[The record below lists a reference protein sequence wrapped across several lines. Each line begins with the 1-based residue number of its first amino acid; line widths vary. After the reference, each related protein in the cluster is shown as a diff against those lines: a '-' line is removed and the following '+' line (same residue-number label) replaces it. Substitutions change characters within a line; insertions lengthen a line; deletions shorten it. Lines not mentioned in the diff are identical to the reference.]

1 MIYRRMMSHRC
12 DGCFCLCLLP
22 RARLGRLLGL
32 AVLGA
37 VLSVCGCVTREAA
50 GPVVEVLRLAAPD
63 GDSLVLQASG
73 LHFGQVGRRDGLWLV
88 CDRNSGPSAN
98 QVFFIHRDRLR
109 AAEAGGTVVVSEAI
123 PLVGPSEGWE
133 RFAQD
138 RPAIPAEVIAELC
151 QQLENHAAG
160 QLPVLDLE
168 GITAGRSL
176 AGPSVLDL
184 FVIAEQPF
192 NLVLQ
197 LRLTGKERASQA
209 VLVDCFL
216 YDELASERGG
226 DGNDGLEGIAW
237 TGRPGEFFLAE
248 EGTRPFR
255 PGDELH
261 FFDGPRLMRTR
272 LADNRVVVMEPW
284 SGRATESVRAQRG
297 QPSQTLNALA
307 LWDHRC
313 LLGVDRNGG
322 WILATD
328 TRTGQTARWLNLY
341 DPALLDLRE
350 RLAGVPASRRMPYV
364 SIEGIACDDL
374 GNLWM
379 VDDPAMPESFR
390 DSCLIHLRHPPSCP
404 RPR

>member
-1 MIYRRMMSHRC
+1 M
-12 DGCFCLCLLP
+12 
-22 RARLGRLLGL
+22 
-32 AVLGA
+32 
-37 VLSVCGCVTREAA
+37 
-50 GPVVEVLRLAAPD
+50 VEVFRVSAPD
-63 GDSLVLQASG
+63 GSTPVSQASG
-73 LHFGQVGRRDGLWLV
+73 LHFGRVGGRHGLWLV

-98 QVFFIHRDRLR
+98 QVFFIQQGRLE
-109 AAEAGGTVVVSEAI
+109 AAEAGGTIVVSEAI

-138 RPAIPAEVIAELC
+138 RPAIPAEVMAELR
-151 QQLENHAAG
+151 QQIENQAAG

-168 GITAGRSL
+168 GIAAGRSL
-176 AGPSVLDL
+176 ADRSVLDL

-197 LRLTGKERASQA
+197 FRLAGEGPGCQA
-209 VLVDCFL
+209 VLMDCFS
-216 YDELASERGG
+216 YTEASSERGG
-226 DGNDGLEGIAW
+226 DGNDGLEGIGW

-272 LADNRVVVMEPW
+272 LADNRAVVMEPW

-313 LLGVDRNGG
+313 LLAVDRNGG
-322 WILATD
+322 WILVTD

-341 DPALLDLRE
+341 DPELLDLRE
-350 RLAGVPASRRMPYV
+350 RLADVPASRRMPYV

-379 VDDPAMPESFR
+379 VDDPAMPEAFR